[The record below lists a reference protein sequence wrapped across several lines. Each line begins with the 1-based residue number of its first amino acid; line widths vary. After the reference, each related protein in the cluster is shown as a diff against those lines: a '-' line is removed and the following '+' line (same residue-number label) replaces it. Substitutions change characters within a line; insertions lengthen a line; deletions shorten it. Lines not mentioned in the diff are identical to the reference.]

1 MVLLGEVEILVGT
14 SKLQVCFS
22 VLGQKVKGVE
32 VCSLA
37 GSIANVVWN
46 VALSRNSGAFPV
58 PGLGKACS

>member
-1 MVLLGEVEILVGT
+1 MLDGT

-37 GSIANVVWN
+37 GGIANVVWN
-46 VALSRNSGAFPV
+46 VVLIRNSGAFPV